1 MPVHPVHE
9 SIRGGRRSENVAP
22 PIRPADKDL
31 QIERNNN
38 YNASNRKYL
47 SAWSAWFIAVTTNC
61 TDTGFPPRIHGS
73 GCDFSLSLFLSR
85 FDRTIFVIHPSAV
98 IIPLQCISRYEPLL
112 FFELIIVLESKTKL
126 TVLNVKTLLKIEI
139 KIRKNDVVTSIHR
152 FVPMYNTNEIIISK
166 TIIMKKEKLLSFRLL
181 ACASEY
187 FLSDSWSDWQTVHGI
202 DTLNT
207 RSSKLCW
214 SGGGG
219 EKAANIGGCIPPP
232 IHLSRC
238 IDMVMRQ

>member
-139 KIRKNDVVTSIHR
+139 KIRKNDVATSIAL
-152 FVPMYNTNEIIISK
+152 FLYISYNTNEAIII
-166 TIIMKKEKLLSFRLL
+166 
-181 ACASEY
+181 
-187 FLSDSWSDWQTVHGI
+187 
-202 DTLNT
+202 
-207 RSSKLCW
+207 
-214 SGGGG
+214 
-219 EKAANIGGCIPPP
+219 
-232 IHLSRC
+232 
-238 IDMVMRQ
+238 